1 MKWTISRITA
11 ENVEILYVMLVMR
24 VDSTASQSCNRVH
37 SAHSDVVQ
45 LKVYRQQFSSRSSGM
60 IITQLS

>member
-1 MKWTISRITA
+1 MKWTFSRITA
-11 ENVEILYVMLVMR
+11 QNVEIFYLMLVMR
-24 VDSTASQSCNRVH
+24 VDSAASQPCNRAH

-45 LKVYRQQFSSRSSGM
+45 LKVYRQRFPSRSSGM